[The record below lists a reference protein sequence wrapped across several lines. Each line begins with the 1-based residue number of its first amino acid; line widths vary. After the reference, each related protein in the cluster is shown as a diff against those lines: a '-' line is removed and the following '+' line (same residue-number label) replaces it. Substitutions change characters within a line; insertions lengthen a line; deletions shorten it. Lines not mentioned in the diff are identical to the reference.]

1 MFKYSYKI
9 LRPIEAVQLNF
20 YGLFSGNSKDI
31 INGYIHLCK
40 NEEQLKKIIIKNYI
54 CEPITIIKIDN
65 SKTTKLKYEKATDG
79 DEYPH
84 LYDNI
89 TNNIIINRLLL
100 DSNINDNTGYYKI
113 LNNLNEHMR

>member
-9 LRPIEAVQLNF
+9 LRPVEAIQLNF

-40 NEEQLKKIIIKNYI
+40 NEEQLKKIILKKYKY
-54 CEPITIIKIDN
+54 EPITIIKIEN
-65 SKTTKLKYEKATDG
+65 SKTTKLKYEKASDG

-89 TNNIIINRLLL
+89 TNNIIIGSLILEP
-100 DSNINDNTGYYKI
+100 NINDNSGYYKK
-113 LNNLNEHMR
+113 LDNLDEII